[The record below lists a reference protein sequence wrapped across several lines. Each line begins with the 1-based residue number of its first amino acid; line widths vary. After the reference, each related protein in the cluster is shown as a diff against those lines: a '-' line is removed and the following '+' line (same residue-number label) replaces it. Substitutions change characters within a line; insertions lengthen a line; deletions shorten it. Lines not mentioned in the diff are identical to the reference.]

1 MGALALAA
9 RSPYPNAMTRD
20 EADPPPRVRGATMKR
35 AANSQPEPEMLEEY
49 DFSGGVRGKYA
60 QRYAEGSNIVVLS
73 PDVAEAFP
81 DSESVNR
88 ALRLLIDIARRRI
101 KKAGQ

>member
-1 MGALALAA
+1 
-9 RSPYPNAMTRD
+9 
-20 EADPPPRVRGATMKR
+20 MKS
-35 AANSQPEPEMLEEY
+35 AANSQPEPEMLQEY

-81 DSESVNR
+81 DSESVNT
-88 ALRLLIDIARRRI
+88 ALRLLIDIARRRVR
-101 KKAGQ
+101 KSD